1 MLDTVTTTP
10 VMLSEA
16 KHLGSEILR
25 FAQND
30 SFEKSSRALV
40 LFLANQGKLFAF
52 YHRAIDRYFCN
63 IFAARDVVH
72 DVEHNSFEHRTQSA
86 RASAFGDSLRSQGPQ
101 RVFGQRQTDS
111 LH

>member
-30 SFEKSSRALV
+30 SFEKSSRRLV
-40 LFLANQGKLFAF
+40 LFLAN
-52 YHRAIDRYFCN
+52 
-63 IFAARDVVH
+63 
-72 DVEHNSFEHRTQSA
+72 
-86 RASAFGDSLRSQGPQ
+86 
-101 RVFGQRQTDS
+101 
-111 LH
+111 